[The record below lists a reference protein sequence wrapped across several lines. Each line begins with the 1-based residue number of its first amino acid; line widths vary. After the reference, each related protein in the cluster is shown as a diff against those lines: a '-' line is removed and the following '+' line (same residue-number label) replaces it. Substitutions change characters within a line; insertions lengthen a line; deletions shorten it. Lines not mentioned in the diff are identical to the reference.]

1 MKIYYAPCHHLPV
14 GYIEQPRETEQGA
27 HPANI
32 WDHPLHQE
40 SVFIPP
46 QRVLDYEQGM
56 HEAHTYWECPAW
68 KSYWNNTW
76 VVFSQLDLEV
86 EYNKDTGRVTK
97 TSFAVQSFRDHI
109 LINEGSLIDKNFHW
123 DSSAMGCPYKGNL
136 VFQMPQLLFMWLP
149 NKDRNVWV
157 ELAAYPSLFHKTG
170 LEFISVEY
178 PFSRWY
184 KAANPAF
191 KAHGSKFKIKR
202 GDPLY
207 TMRFKGGKN
216 NAYTLKRWKDP
227 EPPEWLKIRSNQHA
241 ALKQWVKKVSWNLI
255 KSDKECPVLS
265 TRATDFLP

>member
-1 MKIYYAPCHHLPV
+1 MKIYYTPCHHLPV
-14 GYIEQPRETEQGA
+14 GYVEQTTETEQGV
-27 HPANI
+27 HPSDI

-40 SVFIPP
+40 SVYIPP
-46 QRVLDYEQGM
+46 QRVLDYEQKT

-97 TSFAVQSFRDHI
+97 TSFSTQAFRDHI
-109 LINEGSLIDKNFHW
+109 LINEGSLIDKDFSW
-123 DSSAMGCPYKGNL
+123 DSTRIGCPYKGNL
-136 VFQMPQLLFMWLP
+136 VFQMPQLIFMWLP
-149 NKDRNVWV
+149 NKNRNIWV

-191 KAHGSKFKIKR
+191 KAHGSSFKIKR

-216 NAYTLKRWKDP
+216 NLYNLQRWKDP

-241 ALKQWVKKVSWNLI
+241 ALKQWAQKVSWNLI
-255 KSDKECPVLS
+255 KKDGKCPVVS
-265 TRATDFLP
+265 ATDFLP